1 MTKSNTNDAK
11 PGALSVVPGET
22 TLERI
27 NNYLALQP
35 TVEQDP
41 TETMLEAILQ
51 APDPADWEK
60 VFNAAHFKDSDKAQ
74 WRVHA
79 YRVSPSQF
87 SGKLRWFLILDIT
100 DLKTGEKTVA
110 TCGSEMAVA
119 QLLNAEGRHKLPIDV
134 EVVRKPTPTK
144 AGFHPM
150 RFRYLGDATQAPL
163 GDPSRVVSEQ

>member
-1 MTKSNTNDAK
+1 MPNRSK
-11 PGALSVVPGET
+11 PEAEPAALQVVEGET

-35 TVEQDP
+35 TVEDDP

-51 APDPADWEK
+51 APDPSQWEK
-60 VFNAAHFKDSDKAQ
+60 VFNATHFKDADKAQ

-87 SGKLRWFLILDIT
+87 GGKLRWFLILDIT

-119 QLLNAEGRHKLPIDV
+119 QLLNAEGRH
-134 EVVRKPTPTK
+134 
-144 AGFHPM
+144 
-150 RFRYLGDATQAPL
+150 
-163 GDPSRVVSEQ
+163 

>member
-1 MTKSNTNDAK
+1 MANRSK
-11 PGALSVVPGET
+11 PALEVGGLQVVEGAT
-22 TLERI
+22 TIERI
-27 NNYLALQP
+27 NNFLALQP
-35 TVEQDP
+35 TVEDDP

-51 APDPADWEK
+51 APDPSQWEK
-60 VFNAAHFKDSDKAQ
+60 VFNAAHFKDSDKQQ
-74 WRVHA
+74 WRVNS

-87 SGKLRWFLILDIT
+87 NGKLKWFLILDVI

-119 QLLNAEGRHKLPIDV
+119 QLLNAQGRNSLPIDV

-150 RFRYLGDATQAPL
+150 RFRYLGDARQAPL
-163 GDPSRVVSEQ
+163 GDPGQVVSEQ